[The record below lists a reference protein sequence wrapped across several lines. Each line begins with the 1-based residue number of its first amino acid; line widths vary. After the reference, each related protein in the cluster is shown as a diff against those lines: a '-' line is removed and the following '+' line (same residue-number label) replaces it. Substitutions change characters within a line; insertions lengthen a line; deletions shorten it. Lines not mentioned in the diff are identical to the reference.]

1 MAMLTRTFV
10 VCSFLF
16 LVLSSTAVA
25 RTANVQETPTR
36 REVTIVAGERQFEPS
51 RIEVTQNDLVRVT
64 LKSEKEPRTFAM
76 DAYRISKRVGG
87 GQTITFE
94 FLANQPGTFVF
105 YCNLTSVEACKEMRG
120 TLVVSPK

>member
-1 MAMLTRTFV
+1 MAIVSRTFV
-10 VCSFLF
+10 LFSFLF
-16 LVLSSTAVA
+16 FVPGARAALPTASA
-25 RTANVQETPTR
+25 QETPSR
-36 REVTIVAGERQFEPS
+36 RDVTIVAGERQFEPS

-64 LKSEKEPRTFAM
+64 LKSDKEPRTFAV

-94 FLANQPGTFVF
+94 FLANQPGTFIF